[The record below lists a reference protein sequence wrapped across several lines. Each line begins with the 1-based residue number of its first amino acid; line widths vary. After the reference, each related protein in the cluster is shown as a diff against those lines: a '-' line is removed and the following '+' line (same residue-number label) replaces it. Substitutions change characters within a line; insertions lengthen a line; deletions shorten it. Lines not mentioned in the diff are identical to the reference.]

1 MCHNPFRYLFHNL
14 LKGESMKLNTKSKSL
29 LALVLAIAIAA
40 TGCSAQWINIALQD
54 LPVLTQ
60 MALNIAT
67 LVSALASGQQA
78 NSGDIAIIQNISAQ
92 ASRDL
97 NLLQS
102 LYAEYKASPSATT
115 LQKIQDV
122 ISGLNQN
129 LPALIESAHISNPT
143 LVARITAAV
152 NLILTTVNNFAA
164 LMPQSAPT
172 ISPRIRQNAPSS
184 AAVFPP
190 PTAQNLKKQ
199 WNQQVCA
206 ATGNPLFDAGLTNCA
221 IR

>member
-1 MCHNPFRYLFHNL
+1 MLSR
-14 LKGESMKLNTKSKSL
+14 SKSL
-29 LALVLAIAIAA
+29 LALVLAITMSA

-78 NSGDIAIIQNISAQ
+78 NSGDVAVIQNISAQ

-102 LYAEYKASPSATT
+102 LYAEYKANPSATT
-115 LQKIQDV
+115 LQKIQNV
-122 ISGLNQN
+122 ISDLDQN
-129 LPALIESAHISNPT
+129 LPALLESAHISNST
-143 LVARITAAV
+143 LAARITAAI

-164 LMPQSAPT
+164 LMPQTAPAT
-172 ISPRIRQNAPSS
+172 SQRLPVA
-184 AAVFPP
+184 P
-190 PTAQNLKKQ
+190 PTAKQLKQQ
-199 WNQQVCA
+199 WNQQICTI
-206 ATGNPLFDAGLTNCA
+206 TGNARFDVALSDCL